1 MSSGPN
7 IAQERRVVTAIPGP
21 KSEAMIKRR
30 AEAVSSSLG
39 MAIPVVVEKAGGGVI
54 VDIDGNSIID
64 LGAGIAVVN
73 VGNSAERVVKNV
85 IEQVNAFTHTC
96 FMIAPYAGYIEVCEA
111 LNRLLPGDFKKKSIL
126 QNSGAEALEN
136 AVKVARAYTKRSA
149 VVVFEHGY
157 HGRTNL
163 TMGMTAK
170 NMPYKEGFGPFAGE
184 IYRMPMAYPFRWNGD
199 ESKVAEEA
207 LDIVTHK
214 IEKEIGAKN
223 VAAIVIEPIQGEGG
237 FIVPP
242 KGFIPGLLKFAK
254 DNGIVF
260 VADEVQTGFAR
271 TGKMFAMEH
280 EGVAAD
286 ITTTAKGI
294 AGGFPLAGVTGRA
307 EIMDSVHASGLGGTF
322 GGNPISCAAALGA
335 IATIEEEKLVDRAN
349 VIGKIMVDAL
359 NDMAKKYKVIGEVRG
374 RGAMQAIELVIPGSK
389 EPNSD
394 AMNKVIK
401 YCQQKG
407 VLILSAG
414 TYSNV
419 IRLLPPLVIPE
430 NLLRE
435 GLSILDEAFASL

>member
-1 MSSGPN
+1 MSSGLDIP
-7 IAQERRVVTAIPGP
+7 QERRVITAIPGP
-21 KSEAMIKRR
+21 KSEALIKRR
-30 AEAVSSSLG
+30 AEAVSASLG

-64 LGAGIAVVN
+64 MGAGIAVVN
-73 VGNSAERVVKNV
+73 VGNSAKRVVENV
-85 IEQVNAFTHTC
+85 VKQVQAFTHTC
-96 FMIAPYAGYIEVCEA
+96 FMIAPYSGYIEVCEA
-111 LNRLLPGDFKKKSIL
+111 LNRLIPGDFKKKSIL

-136 AVKVARAYTKRSA
+136 AVKIARAYTKRSA

-170 NMPYKEGFGPFAGE
+170 NMPYKEGFGPFASE
-184 IYRMPMAYPFRWNGD
+184 IYRMPMAYPFRSVGD
-199 ESKVAEEA
+199 VNEVLET
-207 LDIVTHK
+207 VTHK

-242 KGFIPGLLKFAK
+242 KGFIPGLVEFAK
-254 DNGIVF
+254 ANGIVF
-260 VADEVQTGFAR
+260 VADEVQTGFGR

-286 ITTTAKGI
+286 LTTTAKGI

-307 EIMDSVHASGLGGTF
+307 EIMDSVHPSGLGGTY
-322 GGNPISCAAALGA
+322 GGNPVACAAALGA
-335 IATIEEEKLVDRAN
+335 IATLEEEKLVDRAN
-349 VIGKIMVDAL
+349 EIGKIISDAL
-359 NDMAKKYKVIGEVRG
+359 QSMQSKYKVIGEVRG
-374 RGAMQAIELVIPGSK
+374 RGAMQAMELVIPGSK

-394 AMNKVIK
+394 AMGKVIK
-401 YCQQKG
+401 YCQQNG

-419 IRLLPPLVIPE
+419 IRLLPPLVISE
-430 NLLRE
+430 DLLRE
-435 GLSILDEAFASL
+435 GLNVLDDAFATL